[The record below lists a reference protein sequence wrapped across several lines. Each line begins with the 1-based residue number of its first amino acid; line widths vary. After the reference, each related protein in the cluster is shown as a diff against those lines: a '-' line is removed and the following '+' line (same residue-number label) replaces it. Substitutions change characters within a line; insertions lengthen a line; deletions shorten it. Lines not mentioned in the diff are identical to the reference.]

1 MSEFTASS
9 RYTEGGIYE
18 SEAHRLQR
26 EAENFTK
33 KFEHERKRFM
43 ILEDHYKQALKEKK
57 AKEEELKKM
66 RPSTANMKKDKIKLR
81 QLENQ
86 LEKGQV
92 SYNNVLSS
100 NQTTKKKIDMMRKE
114 TSTSKRVVASL
125 EKDIEKKRKE
135 IRELNQKLLATK
147 KSTED
152 TNVKILGMKSHSEE
166 EKQTFERKM
175 LDLQDKLTK
184 KDETVGEMEK
194 STVKDTSIMKNKTSK
209 DDEEE
214 EFANPADVLKT
225 RLAKWK
231 TNNKEKKHLLDKYI
245 RNVKVL
251 EDAFKQIKEQTGIA
265 SIDEIVTTF
274 IKAEEQNY
282 SLYNYVN
289 ILNSDI
295 DTIEEQNKN
304 ISSEIMKNEE
314 ISNLSEAEKAEK
326 IEQLKQEIADVKAGM
341 NEKEA
346 GMC

>member
-147 KSTED
+147 KSTD
-152 TNVKILGMKSHSEE
+152 DINVKILGMKSHSEE